1 MRINSFENQAVWYGA
16 GLAVLG
22 ESVLLA
28 IFHDFRLACLGF
40 CISML
45 LLNLA
50 CFLEGRPRRVMQI
63 LGVILMAGGIVLV
76 PRWYMGSL
84 SLLLVSGI
92 FFEHRRVTH
101 AMGLLLAI
109 GALVTD
115 LLITRPNIL
124 GFLLNVSLALAIYGL
139 WEVLLFALRKFAM
152 TEAQLNQALTASSV
166 DAMEQRKLREE
177 LGKMQSTNEYNAR
190 LQERERI
197 SRDIHNQV
205 GHTLSA
211 ATVTLD
217 AATLLMP
224 SDAQRAKEK
233 IDIANSRV
241 HEAISSVRSV
251 VRTLDAEDDRIALN
265 DYMHSLQNMVSDFM
279 MDTEIKVYHNFGQ
292 IESEERIPMQTA
304 SFLSSSLKELL
315 TNGVKHGQAK
325 IFVVTFLRDEKNL
338 RLKVQDNGSGWGFL
352 SSEEKRQRIN
362 RGFGLRKM
370 IDYAEKKGG
379 NCTIES
385 VDGFAVCISLPVE
398 G

>member
-1 MRINSFENQAVWYGA
+1 MRNNSYENRAVWYGA
-16 GLAVLG
+16 GIAVLG
-22 ESVLLA
+22 ESILLA
-28 IFHDFRLACLGF
+28 CFQEFWLACLWF
-40 CISML
+40 CINMV
-45 LLNLA
+45 LLNLV
-50 CFLEGRPRRVMQI
+50 CFLEGRPRRVIQI
-63 LGVILMAGGIVLV
+63 LSVILMVGGIVLV
-76 PRWYMGSL
+76 PHWYMGSL
-84 SLLLVSGI
+84 SLLLVSG
-92 FFEHRRVTH
+92 FLFEHRRVTH
-101 AMGLLLAI
+101 AMGLLLSI

-124 GFLLNVSLALAIYGL
+124 GCLLNVSLALAIYGL
-139 WEVLLFALRKFAM
+139 WEVLLFALRKFTM

-224 SDAQRAKEK
+224 NDTQRAKEK
-233 IDIANSRV
+233 IDLANSRV

-251 VRTLDAEDDRIALN
+251 VRTLDAEDDRIAIH
-265 DYMHSLQNMVSDFM
+265 DYMQSLQNMVSDFM

-292 IESEERIPMQTA
+292 VDSEERILMQTA
-304 SFLSSSLKELL
+304 SFLSSSLQELL

-325 IFVVTFLRDEKNL
+325 VFVITFLRDEKNL
-338 RLKVQDNGSGWGFL
+338 RLKVQDNGSGWGNL
-352 SSEEKRQRIN
+352 TSEEKRQRIN